1 MRISF
6 LDRVAKEGNTFTVE
20 DILNYTEIQR
30 NVLWV
35 ILSRLAKK
43 GWIERVEKGKYM
55 IVPLGAEK
63 GKYTLNEFVI
73 ASILVEPSCIAY
85 WSALNFYGLTEQI
98 PGTVFIQ
105 TTSRKKKQHID
116 IFGVHYRIIKLKE
129 KKIFGIRKEWIDEEP
144 INITDKE
151 KTIIDCLDKPQYCG
165 WVVEV
170 EKALKTNDLG
180 KEKLKEYAERIGN
193 SGVIRR
199 LGFLCD
205 FLGIDIKISG
215 LETRNYL
222 FLDPTMQHKG
232 PYNAKWRLVV
242 NLNEKILGDLE

>member
-6 LDRVAKEGNTFTVE
+6 LDQIAKEGNIFTVE
-20 DILNYTEIQR
+20 DVLKSTEIQR

-35 ILSRLAKK
+35 ILSRLEKK

-63 GKYTLNEFVI
+63 GKYTLNEFII

-105 TTSRKKKQHID
+105 TTSRKKKRHID

-129 KKIFGIRKEWIDEEP
+129 ERIFGVRKEWINGEA
-144 INITDKE
+144 INITDRE

-165 WVVEV
+165 GVVEV
-170 EKALKTNDLG
+170 AKALKSESIDR
-180 KEKLKEYAERIGN
+180 KKLADYAGQIGN
-193 SGVIRR
+193 SGVMRR
-199 LGFLCD
+199 LGYLCD
-205 FLGIDIKISG
+205 FLGVDISLPLI
-215 LETRNYL
+215 ETRNYL
-222 FLDPTMQHKG
+222 LLDHSMPHKG
-232 PYNAKWRLVV
+232 SRNSKWRLVI
-242 NLNEKILGDLE
+242 NLDERILGRLE